1 MLWWWWC
8 TVPNELP
15 VTGLPWILIPIAEE
29 IKSSHGKEG
38 NFQLTWHGQRIQY
51 LHLPIKSIFV
61 SRVNNLCYSPSW
73 KMRQLKQLQSMCW
86 KAVPNRK
93 KLYISNISNH
103 QDLQAGRQNWKKFLK
118 KSIPVPDFPF
128 CSSPFYLSQGDGFS
142 PRTLHML
149 WLQTSFF
156 LCSAGTAF
164 DHRKQRKA
172 GKEDWGEAYSI
183 STLKLC
189 NITTFFLAVS
199 SENDQCKRKCWT
211 PEKAGIK
218 TWGRGGGCFNKH
230 PTGKGILWR
239 KPETP
244 KWKVQK
250 KKTNERRDEKLGGN
264 RVV

>member
-1 MLWWWWC
+1 
-8 TVPNELP
+8 
-15 VTGLPWILIPIAEE
+15 
-29 IKSSHGKEG
+29 
-38 NFQLTWHGQRIQY
+38 
-51 LHLPIKSIFV
+51 
-61 SRVNNLCYSPSW
+61 
-73 KMRQLKQLQSMCW
+73 MCW

-149 WLQTSFF
+149 WLQMSFF
-156 LCSAGTAF
+156 LCSAGMAF
-164 DHRKQRKA
+164 DHREQQKA
-172 GKEDWGEAYSI
+172 GEEDWGEAYSI
-183 STLKLC
+183 STLKLR
-189 NITTFFLAVS
+189 NITTFFLALS

-218 TWGRGGGCFNKH
+218 TRGGACFYKH
-230 PTGKGILWR
+230 PTRKGIVWR
-239 KPETP
+239 RPETP

-250 KKTNERRDEKLGGN
+250 KKTSKRRDAKLGGN
-264 RVV
+264 IVQEKGENRKARKVRNAPEGEAREGKD